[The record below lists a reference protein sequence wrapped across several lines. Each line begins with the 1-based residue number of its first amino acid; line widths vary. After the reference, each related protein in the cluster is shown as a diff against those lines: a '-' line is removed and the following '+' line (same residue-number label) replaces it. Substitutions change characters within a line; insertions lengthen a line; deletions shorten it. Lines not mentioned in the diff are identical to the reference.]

1 MSHGPFGILDLGA
14 SQTVIGKQQV
24 QEVLQGLPAE
34 VAKRVQKVP
43 CDTIFRFGKQYGE
56 LSVCPACASC
66 SVAREDL
73 CGEFQ
78 DSIFV
83 VKQCVSYV
91 GGSN

>member
-43 CDTIFRFGKQYGE
+43 CDTIFPFWKQQYGE

-66 SVAREDL
+66 SVARED
-73 CGEFQ
+73 
-78 DSIFV
+78 FV
-83 VKQCVSYV
+83 W
-91 GGSN
+91 